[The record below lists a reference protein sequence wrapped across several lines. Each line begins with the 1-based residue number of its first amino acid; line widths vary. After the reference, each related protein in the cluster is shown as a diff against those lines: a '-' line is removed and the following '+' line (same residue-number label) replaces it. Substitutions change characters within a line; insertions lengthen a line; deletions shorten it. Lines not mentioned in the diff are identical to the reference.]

1 MLLSAQLVRGVP
13 RLIVGLLLL
22 TPSLGAAFADHPKLF
37 STEIE
42 ARKYCQADIVVWLNT
57 ATGIYHFKGMRWYG
71 NTTSGAFA
79 CKKEVDRAG
88 FRLSVFCRYCSGHGD

>member
-1 MLLSAQLVRGVP
+1 MKTARRLLIIA
-13 RLIVGLLLL
+13 LLLFA
-22 TPSLGAAFADHPKLF
+22 PGAALAAGVQLF
-37 STEIE
+37 TGESE
-42 ARKYCQADIVVWLNT
+42 AQQHCPADIVVWVNT
-57 ATGIYHFKGMRWYG
+57 PTGIYHFKGMRWYG